1 MFIHLLTNLL
11 SIFTDKNVN
20 PFKQEHCGFFFFF
33 PLCVYYLGLCLH
45 MVWTP
50 DGHRTNDL
58 RNGNY
63 KIYLAGVVR
72 IRDDVGKTWNK
83 DTNELICRI

>member
-1 MFIHLLTNLL
+1 
-11 SIFTDKNVN
+11 
-20 PFKQEHCGFFFFF
+20 
-33 PLCVYYLGLCLH
+33 